1 MLRDSY
7 CCYPAGA
14 GCTKFI
20 IVNVYIVSVSCD
32 RLQIMSDVILAN
44 LKNRLEQSI
53 EVVKKDLSSVRTGRA
68 KPTIVEEVKVEAYG
82 TYMSLRELATI
93 SAPDPSLITISPW
106 DKSLVG
112 AVAAAINKAGLNLNA
127 VTDSDVIKIAI
138 PPLTQERRE
147 ELVKLVHQKIES
159 GKVMIRQI
167 RTEIKEEIEAQKG
180 ESGISEDSIKGWLDS
195 MQKTVDGAIAKV
207 EEVGRDKE
215 KELMTL

>member
-1 MLRDSY
+1 MWTSSALTSLKYAKR
-7 CCYPAGA
+7 
-14 GCTKFI
+14 FI
-20 IVNVYIVSVSCD
+20 FAIVARECD

-44 LKNRLEQSI
+44 LKSRLEQSI

-68 KPTIVEEVKVEAYG
+68 KPSIVEEVKVEAYG

-106 DKSLVG
+106 DKALVG
-112 AVAAAINKAGLNLNA
+112 AVVAGINKAGLNLNA
-127 VTDSDVIKIAI
+127 IVDGDVIKIAI

-180 ESGISEDSIKGWLDS
+180 ESGISEDSIKGWLES
-195 MQKTVDGAIAKV
+195 MQKSVDGAIVRV
-207 EEVGRDKE
+207 EEVRKDKE

>member
-1 MLRDSY
+1 
-7 CCYPAGA
+7 
-14 GCTKFI
+14 
-20 IVNVYIVSVSCD
+20 
-32 RLQIMSDVILAN
+32 MSDVILAN

-68 KPTIVEEVKVEAYG
+68 KPSIVEEVKVEAYG

-180 ESGISEDSIKGWLDS
+180 ESGISEDSIKGWLES
-195 MQKTVDGAIAKV
+195 MQKTVDATIVKV

>member
-1 MLRDSY
+1 
-7 CCYPAGA
+7 
-14 GCTKFI
+14 
-20 IVNVYIVSVSCD
+20 
-32 RLQIMSDVILAN
+32 MSDVILAN
-44 LKNRLEQSI
+44 LKSRLDQAV
-53 EVVKKDLSSVRTGRA
+53 EVVKKDLGSVRTGRA
-68 KPTIVEEVKVEAYG
+68 KPSIVEEVKVEAYG

-112 AVAAAINKAGLNLNA
+112 AVATAINKAGLNLNA

-159 GKVMIRQI
+159 GRVMIRQI

-180 ESGISEDSIKGWLDS
+180 ESGISEDSIKSWLES
-195 MQKTVDGAIAKV
+195 MQKSVDGTILKI
-207 EEVGRDKE
+207 EEIGKEKE

>member
-1 MLRDSY
+1 
-7 CCYPAGA
+7 
-14 GCTKFI
+14 
-20 IVNVYIVSVSCD
+20 
-32 RLQIMSDVILAN
+32 MSDVILAN
-44 LKNRLEQSI
+44 LKSRLEQSI

-68 KPTIVEEVKVEAYG
+68 KPSIVEEVKVEAYG

-112 AVAAAINKAGLNLNA
+112 AVASAINKSGLNLNA

-180 ESGISEDSIKGWLDS
+180 ESGISEDSIKGWLES
-195 MQKTVDGAIAKV
+195 MQKSVDGAIARV

>member
-1 MLRDSY
+1 MVNID
-7 CCYPAGA
+7 
-14 GCTKFI
+14 
-20 IVNVYIVSVSCD
+20 IVTANCD

-44 LKNRLEQSI
+44 LKSRLEQAL
-53 EVVKKDLSSVRTGRA
+53 EVVKKDVSSVGTGRA
-68 KPTIVEEVKVEAYG
+68 KPSIVEEVKVEAYG

-112 AVAAAINKAGLNLNA
+112 AVSAGINKAGLNLNA
-127 VTDSDVIKIAI
+127 VVDGDVIKIAI

-167 RTEIKEEIEAQKG
+167 RTEIKEEIEAQEG
-180 ESGISEDSIKGWLDS
+180 ESGISEDSIKAWLES
-195 MQKTVDGAIAKV
+195 MQKSVDAAIV
-207 EEVGRDKE
+207 RIEEVGKEKE
-215 KELMTL
+215 KELLTL